1 MYLGPFYF
9 QKRDLFIIIAVALLW
24 WAIYSHMTIPLFN
37 SYNLLTLAIIFL
49 LVKASILPAHDVAV
63 FITFFTAI
71 ILTLFMPLFQVVLFL
86 ACAFFLQKLLK
97 VY

>member
-9 QKRDLFIIIAVALLW
+9 QKRDLFIILTVGLLW
-24 WAIYSHMTIPLFN
+24 WVIHYSIPLPLFN
-37 SYNLLTLAIIFL
+37 PYNLLTLAILFL

-63 FITFFTAI
+63 FLTFFTAI
-71 ILTLFMPLFQVVLFL
+71 LLTLFLPLFQVILFL
-86 ACAFFLQKLLK
+86 TTAFFLQKLLR